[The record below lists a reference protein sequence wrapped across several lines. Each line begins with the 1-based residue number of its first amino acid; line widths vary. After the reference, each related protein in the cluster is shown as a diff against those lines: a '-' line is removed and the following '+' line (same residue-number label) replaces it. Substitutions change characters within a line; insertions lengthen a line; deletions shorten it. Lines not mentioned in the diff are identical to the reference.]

1 VKNSDHIKQV
11 LSSNHFSIPNLTY
24 LMQGECQMNKKLL
37 TIALIAVLVVLSIAT
52 IAAVAKTDLAR
63 FEVLNKTDQ
72 PVSISLTNENT
83 FYYLTVAADT
93 TKVFTVERLVYD
105 QTIWS
110 CGLSDSGT
118 LDLKTYMKLTFT
130 RCDRKA
136 PNKGERGMEKVH
148 IDDAPYGVVNR
159 FEYATD

>member
-1 VKNSDHIKQV
+1 
-11 LSSNHFSIPNLTY
+11 
-24 LMQGECQMNKKLL
+24 MQGECQMNKKFL

-93 TKVFTVERLVYD
+93 TKVFTVERLVYN
-105 QTIWS
+105 QTVWS

-118 LDLKTYMKLTFT
+118 LDLETYMKLTFT
-130 RCDRKA
+130 RCDREA
-136 PNKGERGMEKVH
+136 PNKGERGMEKLH
-148 IDDAPYGVVNR
+148 IDDAPYGTENR
-159 FEYATD
+159 FVYAND

>member
-1 VKNSDHIKQV
+1 
-11 LSSNHFSIPNLTY
+11 
-24 LMQGECQMNKKLL
+24 MNKKFL
-37 TIALIAVLVVLSIAT
+37 TIALIGVLVVLSIAT

-63 FEVLNKTDQ
+63 FEIRNRTDQ
-72 PVSISLTNENT
+72 PVAISLTSGDT

>member
-1 VKNSDHIKQV
+1 MLIV
-11 LSSNHFSIPNLTY
+11 LS
-24 LMQGECQMNKKLL
+24 
-37 TIALIAVLVVLSIAT
+37 VAT
-52 IAAVAKTDLAR
+52 IIAVAKTDLAR

-72 PVSISLTNENT
+72 PVSISLLNENT
-83 FYYLTVAADT
+83 FYYLTVAAGE

-110 CGLSDSGT
+110 CGLTDSGT

-130 RCDRKA
+130 RCDRVA

-148 IDDAPYGVVNR
+148 IDDAPYGVDNR
-159 FEYATD
+159 FEYAND